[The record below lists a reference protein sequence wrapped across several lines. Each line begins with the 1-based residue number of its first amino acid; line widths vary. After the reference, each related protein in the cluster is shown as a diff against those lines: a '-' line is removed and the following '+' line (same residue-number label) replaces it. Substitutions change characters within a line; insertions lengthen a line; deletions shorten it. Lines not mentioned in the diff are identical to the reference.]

1 MSKSDVRFYD
11 TCSLLIAG
19 ESLFEKEEKFLV
31 SSISFNEL
39 EHIKTAANKDQE
51 VKYSARLLLHLF
63 D

>member
-1 MSKSDVRFYD
+1 M
-11 TCSLLIAG
+11 AG

-39 EHIKTAANKDQE
+39 EHIKTATNKDQE